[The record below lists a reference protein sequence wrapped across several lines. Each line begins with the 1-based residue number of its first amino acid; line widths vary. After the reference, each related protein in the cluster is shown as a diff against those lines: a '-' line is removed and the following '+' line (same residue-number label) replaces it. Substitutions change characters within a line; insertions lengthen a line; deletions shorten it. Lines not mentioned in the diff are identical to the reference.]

1 MSWLKGLTDSL
12 GLTSTGPSAATL
24 EQIKTAP
31 VGTQSLYEQR
41 VNSFDDNLA
50 QAFKPLVRGWQLG
63 QAPLTQ
69 EQYDRIQSASLDL
82 FDKLGYTNPMGS
94 QPSRMV
100 AASMRKAVRP
110 PPKSYAEAKT
120 PAATEVS
127 FQHASPHKFTNVDE
141 ANPFG
146 QFSEAHLLK
155 GEGAT
160 VYGPGAAYVS
170 TSEPTHRSYMKQF
183 AKQTTTR
190 GEIENQIGTIPR
202 STAQAVDWSSPET
215 IQASIQPALQQA
227 NQKYAT
233 AAQQITE
240 YETNFQKF
248 LQDKY
253 GPAGNNLTGTQL
265 QNAKDDWQTVLQDAR
280 VQKYNADVNID
291 YLEKLQKID
300 FSKIEK
306 LAEGPYSY
314 RGSLAED
321 PARTVLFDKSLS
333 EQLPE
338 VQAALARASSQAR
351 KDIGSTR
358 NFVLEHPT
366 NPWADQAIR
375 SDLEKYFVQRV
386 LNTPENKKMFAN
398 ARTAYDNDFTQ
409 QVSWYEL
416 SPVQQLAYAGTVYSP
431 DSPFAKLVKNSSEQV
446 KQQVERYARNP
457 KLAAKLP
464 GLDANLQQLLAET
477 KMVPQ
482 TKADD
487 IFAPKSAGEYIKDYR
502 ASPKTVQRL
511 RDAGIDLIKYS
522 GSSASPNYVV
532 VNPAAAK
539 IQSRTPS
546 IAATFGTGELA
557 RQLYESIYGK
567 EAP

>member
-31 VGTQSLYEQR
+31 VGTQSLGEQR
-41 VNSFDDNLA
+41 VSSFDEDL
-50 QAFKPLVRGWQLG
+50 QKAFKPLVRGWQPG

-69 EQYDRIQSASLDL
+69 EQYDRIKSASLDL

-155 GEGAT
+155 GEGQT
-160 VYGPGAAYVS
+160 FYGPGAAYVS
-170 TSEPTHRSYMKQF
+170 TAEPTHQHYMKQF
-183 AKQTTTR
+183 AKQNTIQ
-190 GEIENQIGTIPR
+190 GAVEAQLGMIPR
-202 STAQAVDWSSPET
+202 STLQQIDWTSPKAVQSS
-215 IQASIQPALQQA
+215 IDSALQKVEQ
-227 NQKYAT
+227 QYAH
-233 AAQQITE
+233 AAQQITA

-248 LQDKY
+248 LADRY
-253 GPAGNNLTGTQL
+253 GPASTTLSAREL
-265 QNAKDDWQTVLQDAR
+265 QAVKDDWGIAMEEAR
-280 VQKYNADVNID
+280 IRKYNADVNID
-291 YLEKLQKID
+291 YLEKLKQFD
-300 FSKIEK
+300 FSSIPEK
-306 LAEGPYSY
+306 GPYSY

-321 PARTVLFDKSLS
+321 PARTVLFDKPLS

-338 VQAALARASSQAR
+338 VQAALARASSRVR

-366 NPWADQAIR
+366 NPWADQAVR

-398 ARTAYDNDFTQ
+398 ARTAYDNDITQ

-464 GLDANLQQLLAET
+464 GLDANLQQLLAEL

-482 TKADD
+482 TKADG
-487 IFAPKSAGEYIKDYR
+487 IFAPKNAGEYIEGYR

-511 RDAGIDLIKYS
+511 RDAGIDLVKYS
-522 GSSASPNYVV
+522 GSSDSPNYVV
-532 VNPAAAK
+532 VNPAASK

>member
-31 VGTQSLYEQR
+31 VGTQSLGEQR
-41 VNSFDDNLA
+41 VSSFDEDL
-50 QAFKPLVRGWQLG
+50 QKAFKPLVRGWQPG

-146 QFSEAHLLK
+146 QFNEAHLLK
-155 GEGAT
+155 GEGQT

-170 TSEPTHRSYMKQF
+170 TAEPTHQHYMKRF
-183 AKQTTTR
+183 K
-190 GEIENQIGTIPR
+190 ER
-202 STAQAVDWSSPET
+202 ST
-215 IQASIQPALQQA
+215 
-227 NQKYAT
+227 
-233 AAQQITE
+233 
-240 YETNFQKF
+240 
-248 LQDKY
+248 
-253 GPAGNNLTGTQL
+253 
-265 QNAKDDWQTVLQDAR
+265 
-280 VQKYNADVNID
+280 
-291 YLEKLQKID
+291 
-300 FSKIEK
+300 
-306 LAEGPYSY
+306 EGPYSY

-321 PARTVLFDKSLS
+321 PARTVLFDKPLS

-338 VQAALARASSQAR
+338 VQAALARASSQVRRTLGKA
-351 KDIGSTR
+351 GSEEKTQLNLLPAQQQAALIEHFNIR
-358 NFVLEHPT
+358 GDRSHSAWNKYMQLASSNPQVLLRE
-366 NPWADQAIR
+366 
-375 SDLEKYFVQRV
+375 
-386 LNTPENKKMFAN
+386 AN
-398 ARTAYDNDFTQ
+398 
-409 QVSWYEL
+409 L
-416 SPVQQLAYAGTVYSP
+416 SPLAREA
-431 DSPFAKLVKNSSEQV
+431 
-446 KQQVERYARNP
+446 VEALIAQKKPNH
-457 KLAAKLP
+457 
-464 GLDANLQQLLAET
+464 LQ
-477 KMVPQ
+477 
-482 TKADD
+482 D
-487 IFAPKSAGEYIKDYR
+487 IFANTGPPAGDYIEKYR

-511 RDAGIDLIKYS
+511 RDAGIDLVKYS
-522 GSSASPNYVV
+522 GGSQSPNYIV

>member
-1 MSWLKGLTDSL
+1 
-12 GLTSTGPSAATL
+12 LTSTGPSAATL

-41 VNSFDDNLA
+41 ASSFNDDLA
-50 QAFKPLVRGWQLG
+50 QAFKPLVRGWQPG

-160 VYGPGAAYVS
+160 RYGPGAGYVS
-170 TSEPTHRSYMKQF
+170 TAEPTHQSYMKKFKDHAGNLESVATKQIGPIPDKIHTYVDFTSVDSVLGSLPAAEYKLRF
-183 AKQTTTR
+183 AKQSL
-190 GEIENQIGTIPR
+190 EQN
-202 STAQAVDWSSPET
+202 
-215 IQASIQPALQQA
+215 IQAAQFRLQSYGA
-227 NQKYAT
+227 DPGR
-233 AAQQITE
+233 AAQEKRIIAG
-240 YETNFQKF
+240 YEE
-248 LQDKY
+248 
-253 GPAGNNLTGTQL
+253 QL
-265 QNAKDDWQTVLQDAR
+265 NQ
-280 VQKYNADVNID
+280 VNTAIP
-291 YLEKLQKID
+291 YLQKLETVDLIPY
-300 FSKIEK
+300 KV
-306 LAEGPYSY
+306 EGPYSY

-321 PARTVLFDKSLS
+321 PARTVLFDKPLT
-333 EQLPE
+333 EQTPE
-338 VQAALARASSQAR
+338 VQAALARASSQVRRTLGKAGTEEKTQLNLLPAQQQAALIEHFNIR
-351 KDIGSTR
+351 GDRSHSAWNKYMQLASS
-358 NFVLEHPT
+358 NPQVLLRE
-366 NPWADQAIR
+366 
-375 SDLEKYFVQRV
+375 
-386 LNTPENKKMFAN
+386 AN
-398 ARTAYDNDFTQ
+398 
-409 QVSWYEL
+409 L
-416 SPVQQLAYAGTVYSP
+416 SPLAREAIE
-431 DSPFAKLVKNSSEQV
+431 A
-446 KQQVERYARNP
+446 
-457 KLAAKLP
+457 
-464 GLDANLQQLLAET
+464 LLAQ
-477 KMVPQ
+477 KKPNQ
-482 TKADD
+482 LQD
-487 IFAPKSAGEYIKDYR
+487 IFANTGPPAGDYIKDYR

-511 RDAGIDLIKYS
+511 RDAGIDLVRYTG
-522 GSSASPNYVV
+522 GSQSPNYVV

>member
-1 MSWLKGLTDSL
+1 MSWIKGLTDSL

-41 VNSFDDNLA
+41 ASSFDDELA
-50 QAFKPLVRGWQLG
+50 QAFKPLVRGWQPG

-155 GEGAT
+155 GEGST

-170 TSEPTHRSYMKQF
+170 TAEPTHQYYMKKFAQNIKPEARFDFQKLETDFGTLPNFIKSQLSASNPSLDVNALIQF
-183 AKQTTTR
+183 AAQ
-190 GEIENQIGTIPR
+190 PR
-202 STAQAVDWSSPET
+202 DSYFARLPAKLAKLANDVSTDYKK
-215 IQASIQPALQQA
+215 SIQWL
-227 NQKYAT
+227 
-233 AAQQITE
+233 
-240 YETNFQKF
+240 QKF
-248 LQDKY
+248 KEK
-253 GPAGNNLTGTQL
+253 
-265 QNAKDDWQTVLQDAR
+265 NATFAQ
-280 VQKYNADVNID
+280 Y
-291 YLEKLQKID
+291 EMPP
-300 FSKIEK
+300 
-306 LAEGPYSY
+306 GPYSY

-321 PARTVLFDKSLS
+321 PARTLLFDKPLS
-333 EQLPE
+333 EQTPE
-338 VQAALARASSQAR
+338 VQAALARASSRARRTLGKAGTEEKTQLNLLPAQQQAALIEHFNIR
-351 KDIGSTR
+351 GDRSHSAWNKYMQLASS
-358 NFVLEHPT
+358 NPQVLLRE
-366 NPWADQAIR
+366 
-375 SDLEKYFVQRV
+375 
-386 LNTPENKKMFAN
+386 AN
-398 ARTAYDNDFTQ
+398 
-409 QVSWYEL
+409 L
-416 SPVQQLAYAGTVYSP
+416 SPLAREA
-431 DSPFAKLVKNSSEQV
+431 
-446 KQQVERYARNP
+446 VEALIAQKKPNH
-457 KLAAKLP
+457 
-464 GLDANLQQLLAET
+464 LQ
-477 KMVPQ
+477 
-482 TKADD
+482 D
-487 IFAPKSAGEYIKDYR
+487 IFANTGPPAGDYIKKYR

>member
-41 VNSFDDNLA
+41 VNSFDDDLA
-50 QAFKPLVRGWQLG
+50 QAFKPLVRGWQPG

-120 PAATEVS
+120 PTATEVS

-141 ANPFG
+141 VNPFG
-146 QFSEAHLLK
+146 QFSEAYLLK

-170 TSEPTHRSYMKQF
+170 TAEPTHRHYLKSFKNNLEPDYLQP
-183 AKQTTTR
+183 Q
-190 GEIENQIGTIPR
+190 IENALGPIPR
-202 STAQAVDWSSPET
+202 EIFNKMAFDTPDNIKVSLPQAENALHARNLQSERLIQNYTRRLAQPGL
-215 IQASIQPALQQA
+215 PA
-227 NQKYAT
+227 NQ
-233 AAQQITE
+233 Q
-240 YETNFQKF
+240 QKF
-248 LQDKY
+248 QEALAY
-253 GPAGNNLTGTQL
+253 E
-265 QNAKDDWQTVLQDAR
+265 QNALRETAE
-280 VQKYNADVNID
+280 NFA
-291 YLEKLQKID
+291 YLEKLKSFDLTQLKGQ
-300 FSKIEK
+300 
-306 LAEGPYSY
+306 EGPYSY
-314 RGSLAED
+314 RGTIAED
-321 PARTVLFDKSLS
+321 PARTVLFDKPLS

-338 VQAALARASSQAR
+338 VQAALARSSSQAR
-351 KDIGSTR
+351 RTLGKAGAEGKTQLNLLPAQQQAALIEHFNIRGDRSHSAW
-358 NFVLEHPT
+358 NKYMQLASSNPQVLLRE
-366 NPWADQAIR
+366 
-375 SDLEKYFVQRV
+375 
-386 LNTPENKKMFAN
+386 AN
-398 ARTAYDNDFTQ
+398 
-409 QVSWYEL
+409 L
-416 SPVQQLAYAGTVYSP
+416 SPLAREAVEALIAQKKPNQL
-431 DSPFAKLVKNSSEQV
+431 Q
-446 KQQVERYARNP
+446 
-457 KLAAKLP
+457 
-464 GLDANLQQLLAET
+464 
-477 KMVPQ
+477 
-482 TKADD
+482 D
-487 IFAPKSAGEYIKDYR
+487 IFANTGPPAGDYIKDYR

-511 RDAGIDLIKYS
+511 RDAGIDLVRYTGDS
-522 GSSASPNYVV
+522 QSPNYVV

-567 EAP
+567 EAQ

>member
-31 VGTQSLYEQR
+31 VGTQSLGEQR
-41 VNSFDDNLA
+41 VSAFDEDL
-50 QAFKPLVRGWQLG
+50 QKAFKPLVRGWQPG

-155 GEGAT
+155 GEGYT
-160 VYGPGAAYVS
+160 IYGPGAGYVS
-170 TSEPTHRSYMKQF
+170 TAEPTHQHYLNTFRGKNITRDSF
-183 AKQTTTR
+183 AP
-190 GEIENQIGTIPR
+190 IEQRFG
-202 STAQAVDWSSPET
+202 
-215 IQASIQPALQQA
+215 ALP
-227 NQKYAT
+227 K
-233 AAQQITE
+233 
-240 YETNFQKF
+240 
-248 LQDKY
+248 
-253 GPAGNNLTGTQL
+253 
-265 QNAKDDWQTVLQDAR
+265 
-280 VQKYNADVNID
+280 
-291 YLEKLQKID
+291 YLEKELVNRPWTHPSKLDESLARQESQIDRSLQQYKM
-300 FSKIEK
+300 
-306 LAEGPYSY
+306 LAADPQNTAQQKAAWQERITAKEQELKDLQTADNWLQPIIKTGKSFENLGLDTRAFSY

-321 PARTVLFDKSLS
+321 PARTVLFDKPLS

-338 VQAALARASSQAR
+338 VQAALARASSRVRRTLGKAGTEEKTQLNLLPAQQQAALIEHFNIR
-351 KDIGSTR
+351 GDRSHSAWNKYMQLASS
-358 NFVLEHPT
+358 NPQVLLRE
-366 NPWADQAIR
+366 
-375 SDLEKYFVQRV
+375 
-386 LNTPENKKMFAN
+386 AN
-398 ARTAYDNDFTQ
+398 
-409 QVSWYEL
+409 L
-416 SPVQQLAYAGTVYSP
+416 SPLAREAVEALIAQKKPNQL
-431 DSPFAKLVKNSSEQV
+431 Q
-446 KQQVERYARNP
+446 
-457 KLAAKLP
+457 
-464 GLDANLQQLLAET
+464 
-477 KMVPQ
+477 
-482 TKADD
+482 D
-487 IFAPKSAGEYIKDYR
+487 IFANTGPPAGDYIKKYR

-511 RDAGIDLIKYS
+511 RDAGIDLVKYS
-522 GSSASPNYVV
+522 GGSQSPNYIV
-532 VNPAAAK
+532 VNPAASK

>member
-1 MSWLKGLTDSL
+1 MSWLKGLTESL
-12 GLTSTGPSAATL
+12 GLTSTGPSSATL
-24 EQIKTAP
+24 QQIKEAP
-31 VGTQSLYEQR
+31 VGTQSLGEQR
-41 VNSFDDNLA
+41 LS
-50 QAFKPLVRGWQLG
+50 AFEGDLEKAFRPLVRGWQPG

-69 EQYDRIQSASLDL
+69 EQYDKIQRASIDL
-82 FDKLGYTNPMGS
+82 FDKLGYLNPMGS
-94 QPSRMV
+94 QPSRV
-100 AASMRKAVRP
+100 AAASMRKGTRP
-110 PPKSYAEAKT
+110 PPRTYTEAKT
-120 PAATEVS
+120 PQATEVE
-127 FQHASPHKFTNVDE
+127 FQHASPHKFTNVDVE
-141 ANPFG
+141 NPLGRFD
-146 QFSEAHLLK
+146 EAHLLK

-183 AKQTTTR
+183 AERFAYRPIIENALGDVPQNISIAIDFTNPKTIKQTLPQGLEYLKQQQAIYADAITR
-190 GEIENQIGTIPR
+190 AESRKALDMSKLPLDRQAARAAAWDREIAGNQ
-202 STAQAVDWSSPET
+202 Q
-215 IQASIQPALQQA
+215 ALQDL
-227 NQKYAT
+227 K
-233 AAQQITE
+233 
-240 YETNFQKF
+240 
-248 LQDKY
+248 
-253 GPAGNNLTGTQL
+253 
-265 QNAKDDWQTVLQDAR
+265 
-280 VQKYNADVNID
+280 ADFE
-291 YLEKLQKID
+291 YLEKLKNFD
-300 FSKIEK
+300 YSKVPA
-306 LAEGPYSY
+306 LEGPYSY

-321 PARTVLFDKSLS
+321 PARTVLFEKPLS

-487 IFAPKSAGEYIKDYR
+487 IFAPKSAGEYIKNYR

-511 RDAGIDLIKYS
+511 RDAGIDLIKYM
-522 GSSASPNYVV
+522 GSSQSPNYVV
-532 VNPAAAK
+532 LNPAAAK
-539 IQSRTPS
+539 IRSRTPS
-546 IAATFGTGELA
+546 IAATVGTGEFA

-567 EAP
+567 GSLDE

>member
-31 VGTQSLYEQR
+31 VGTQSLGEQR
-41 VNSFDDNLA
+41 VSSFDEDL
-50 QAFKPLVRGWQLG
+50 QKAFKPLVRGWQPG

-120 PAATEVS
+120 PTATEVS

-170 TSEPTHRSYMKQF
+170 TAEPTHQHYLNAFRGKNITRDSF
-183 AKQTTTR
+183 AP
-190 GEIENQIGTIPR
+190 IEQRFG
-202 STAQAVDWSSPET
+202 
-215 IQASIQPALQQA
+215 ALP
-227 NQKYAT
+227 K
-233 AAQQITE
+233 
-240 YETNFQKF
+240 
-248 LQDKY
+248 
-253 GPAGNNLTGTQL
+253 
-265 QNAKDDWQTVLQDAR
+265 
-280 VQKYNADVNID
+280 
-291 YLEKLQKID
+291 YLEKELVNRPWTHPSKLDESLARQEAQIDRSLQQYKM
-300 FSKIEK
+300 
-306 LAEGPYSY
+306 LAADPQNTAQQKAAWQERITAKEQELKDLQTADNWLQPIIKTGKSFENLGLDTRAFSY

-321 PARTVLFDKSLS
+321 PARTVLFDKPLT
-333 EQLPE
+333 EQTPE
-338 VQAALARASSQAR
+338 VQAALARASSRAR
-351 KDIGSTR
+351 KD
-358 NFVLEHPT
+358 V
-366 NPWADQAIR
+366 
-375 SDLEKYFVQRV
+375 
-386 LNTPENKKMFAN
+386 TPEITSSGSQNFI
-398 ARTAYDNDFTQ
+398 DTQ
-409 QVSWYEL
+409 SGL
-416 SPVQQLAYAGTVYSP
+416 RGIDSPVYRSARAEIERAIVTARPAPSLDKVESELKAQYLRNNPEGNWEKESRFTKDFLYNQLVR
-431 DSPFAKLVKNSSEQV
+431 E
-446 KQQVERYARNP
+446 NP
-457 KLAAKLP
+457 KLIQAAEKEERLRMNLTDFALRNPTWAKKNLP
-464 GLDANLQQLLAET
+464 LSDYANNLVNSIKYQPRRGVAPST
-477 KMVPQ
+477 Q
-482 TKADD
+482 T
-487 IFAPKSAGEYIKDYR
+487 AGEYIAEAKTPKDYR
-502 ASPKTVQRL
+502 SRPKTVQRF

-532 VNPAAAK
+532 VNPAASK